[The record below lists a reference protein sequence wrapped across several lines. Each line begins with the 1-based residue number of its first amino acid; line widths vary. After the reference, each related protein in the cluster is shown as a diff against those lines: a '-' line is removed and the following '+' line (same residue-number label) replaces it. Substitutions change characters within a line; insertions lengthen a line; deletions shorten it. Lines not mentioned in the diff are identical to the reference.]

1 MEIGNRF
8 QGFTML
14 PFLIKHDTT
23 MQDKTFIASQIC
35 SFLIDAS
42 CGYPMLAWK
51 PKDQVAY
58 SSETAQEKIYQDLF
72 AITVEK

>member
-1 MEIGNRF
+1 
-8 QGFTML
+8 ML

-58 SSETAQEKIYQDLF
+58 SSEPAQEKIYPDLS